1 MSYDISIEH
10 DSAKSVL
17 VNVDEVRV
25 FLRQVPGMIENDA
38 IQFTYEPDE
47 QHYMELDFE
56 RYDVNGE
63 WIEDDAPTH
72 INCIS
77 VHIPYG
83 YMSAEAA
90 VPNPYLTICVALA
103 AHLGWEARDLQT
115 GQDLTQGI
123 DHERIRQIA
132 TGVMGTMTQFF
143 DDKTTE

>member
-1 MSYDISIEH
+1 MSYDIDIQH
-10 DSAKSVL
+10 DSRKSEL
-17 VNVDEVRV
+17 VNVDQVKV

-38 IQFTYEPDE
+38 TQFTYEPDD

-56 RYDVNGE
+56 RYDANGE
-63 WIEDDAPTH
+63 WIEDYAPTH

-83 YMSAEAA
+83 YMSAETAI
-90 VPNPYLTICVALA
+90 PNPYLTICVALA
-103 AHLGWEARDLQT
+103 NHLEWEARDLQT

-132 TGVMGTMTQFF
+132 TGVMRTMTEFF
-143 DDKTTE
+143 DDETAE